1 MSDTQ
6 SLTTFPS
13 ELPMLPLRDVVVF
26 PHMVIPLFVGRPK
39 SIKALETA
47 MEADR
52 KIMLVAQKT
61 AAKDDPSVA
70 DMFGVGCVS
79 TILQMLKLPDG
90 TVKVLVEGV
99 QRAQVVEIAEGE
111 EYFTAKV
118 APVEPGDAAE
128 KASEIE
134 ALRRAVMQQFD
145 QYVKLNKKIPSE
157 ILTSIA
163 GLEDAG
169 RLADTIAAHLPLKL
183 ENKQAVLELQNVQDR
198 LENLYDQLE
207 REVDILNVDKKIRGR
222 VKKQMEKS
230 QRDFYLN
237 EQVKAI
243 QKELGEG
250 EDGADL
256 EELEKKIQLAK
267 MPQEARKKAE
277 AELKKLKLMSPMSAE
292 ASVVRNFLET
302 LTNLPWS
309 KKTKVKKDLMAA
321 EEVLNAD
328 HYGLEKVKDRI
339 LEYLA
344 VQQRVDKVK
353 APILCLVGPPGV
365 GKTSLG
371 QSIAKATGRKYVRMA
386 LGGMRDEAEIRGHR
400 RTYIGAM
407 PGKVLQ
413 SLTKVGTRNPLFL
426 LDEIDKLGM
435 DFRGDPSSA
444 LLEVLDPEQNSKF
457 GDHYVEVDFDLSD
470 VMFVA
475 TSNSMNIPPAL
486 LDRMEVIRLSGY
498 TEDEKTNIAMRYL
511 LPKQIENN
519 GVKGDELELREDA
532 VRDIVRYYTR
542 EAGVRSLERELSKI
556 CRKVVKN
563 VQLGKVQAPVLVTA
577 DNLPDYLG
585 VRKFTYGQ
593 AEQKN
598 QVGQVVGLAWTE
610 VGGDLLTIEA
620 AAMPGKGV
628 INRTGSL
635 GDVMKESVEAARTVV
650 RSRARSLGIRDDVFE
665 KRDIHIHVPDGAT
678 PKDGPSAG
686 AAMTTA
692 LVSALSGI
700 PVRADVAMT
709 GEITLRGEVTAIGG
723 LKEKLLAALR
733 GGIKTVLIPEENVKD
748 LAEIPD
754 NVKSAMEIV
763 PVRWIDK
770 VLDIALEAK
779 PMPLTDDVLT
789 ETPVV
794 PAAAVAATVAKAEP
808 ARRSRAV
815 KH

>member
-1 MSDTQ
+1 MSGHTP
-6 SLTTFPS
+6 LPS
-13 ELPMLPLRDVVVF
+13 TPIDLPMLPLRDVVVF

-39 SIKALETA
+39 SIKALESA
-47 MEADR
+47 MSSER
-52 KIMLVAQKT
+52 RIMLVAQKT
-61 AAKDDPSVA
+61 AAKDEPDA
-70 DMFGVGCVS
+70 GDMFDVGCIS

-90 TVKVLVEGV
+90 TVKVLVEGQ
-99 QRAQVVEIAEGE
+99 QRARVQQITDDEAHFVVS
-111 EYFTAKV
+111 V
-118 APVEPGDAAE
+118 LPVDPQTEQGVDS
-128 KASEIE
+128 SEIE

-145 QYVKLNKKIPSE
+145 QYVKLNKKIPPE
-157 ILTSIA
+157 ILTSISSI
-163 GLEDAG
+163 DDPG

-183 ENKQAVLELQNVQDR
+183 ENKQVVLDLSPVKER
-198 LENLYDQLE
+198 LENLFAQLE
-207 REVDILNVDKKIRGR
+207 REVDILNVDKRIRSR
-222 VKKQMEKS
+222 VKRQMEKN

-250 EDGADL
+250 EEGADI
-256 EELEKKIQLAK
+256 EEIEKKIKAAK
-267 MPQEARKKAE
+267 MSAEARKKAE

-292 ASVVRNFLET
+292 ATVVRNYIDVLVG
-302 LTNLPWS
+302 LPWS
-309 KKTKVKKDLMAA
+309 KKTKIKHDLANA
-321 EEVLNAD
+321 ETVLNQD
-328 HYGLEKVKDRI
+328 HFGLDKVKDRI

-413 SLTKVGTRNPLFL
+413 SLGKVGTRNPLFL

-444 LLEVLDPEQNSKF
+444 LLEVLDPEQNHTF
-457 GDHYVEVDFDLSD
+457 ADHYVEVDFDLSD

-498 TEDEKTNIAMRYL
+498 TEDEKTSIAMRYL
-511 LPKQIENN
+511 LPKQMENN
-519 GVKGDELELREDA
+519 GIKPEEMA
-532 VRDIVRYYTR
+532 VNEEAIRDVVRYYTR

-556 CRKVVKN
+556 CRKVVKGLLLKQMKPQ
-563 VQLGKVQAPVLVTA
+563 VQVTA
-577 DNLPDYLG
+577 DNLSDFLG
-585 VRKFTYGQ
+585 VRKFTYGR

-620 AAMPGKGV
+620 ALMPGKGV
-628 INRTGSL
+628 ITRTGSL

-650 RSRARSLGIRDDVFE
+650 RSRAHALGIKDETFE
-665 KRDIHIHVPDGAT
+665 KKDLHIHVPDGAT

-686 AAMTTA
+686 IAMTTA
-692 LVSALSGI
+692 MVSAMTGI
-700 PVRADVAMT
+700 AVRADVAMT

-733 GGIKTVLIPEENVKD
+733 GGIKTALIPEDNVKD
-748 LAEIPD
+748 LQEIPE
-754 NVKSAMEIV
+754 NVKSGLEIV
-763 PVRWIDK
+763 PVKWIDQ
-770 VLDIALEAK
+770 VLDIALASK
-779 PMPLTDDVLT
+779 PVPLTDEEISAALAASISKPAG
-789 ETPVV
+789 ET
-794 PAAAVAATVAKAEP
+794 
-808 ARRSRAV
+808 V